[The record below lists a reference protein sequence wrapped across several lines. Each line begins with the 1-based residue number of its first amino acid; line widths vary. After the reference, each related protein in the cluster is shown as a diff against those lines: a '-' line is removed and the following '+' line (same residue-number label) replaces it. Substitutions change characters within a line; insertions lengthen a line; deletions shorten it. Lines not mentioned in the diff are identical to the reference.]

1 MKKVLSILLVLVMS
15 LSLCACGEKNDT
27 SSTTEE
33 SITTQDINM
42 EKETTTTPD
51 TNTENETT
59 TTPDYASE
67 LTDIL
72 CSGKWV
78 REKNLDTEPNEE
90 LTFNANGTF
99 SWISDEGIEEW
110 NWGYHTYYEW
120 NGGNPT
126 YYESKADL
134 PIPISAVIPDDS
146 PVYWGE
152 AYYGDEYNGTD
163 YLGHSGFIVGY
174 NEEGIPVMSFATGS
188 WIREE

>member
-1 MKKVLSILLVLVMS
+1 MKKVLSILLALVMC
-15 LSLCACGEKNDT
+15 LSLCSCGEKNDT

-33 SITTQDINM
+33 SITTQDIYM

-78 REKNLDTEPNEE
+78 SKMEFFSGDVINE

-99 SWISDEGIEEW
+99 SLISDEGSKEATW
-110 NWGYHTYYEW
+110 SYHSYYD
-120 NGGNPT
+120 
-126 YYESKADL
+126 SSADL
-134 PIPISAVIPDDS
+134 PLPVSAVLSEDFCA
-146 PVYWGE
+146 YWGK
-152 AYYGDEYNGTD
+152 AVGITGGSD
-163 YLGHSGFIVGY
+163 IVVGY
-174 NEEGIPVMSFATGS
+174 NEEGTPVMSFDGQS

>member
-78 REKNLDTEPNEE
+78 SKMEFFSGDVISE
-90 LTFNANGTF
+90 LTFNTDGTF
-99 SWISDEGIEEW
+99 ALISDEGRKEATW
-110 NWGYHTYYEW
+110 SYHSYYD
-120 NGGNPT
+120 
-126 YYESKADL
+126 SCADL
-134 PIPISAVIPDDS
+134 PLPISAVLCEDFCA
-146 PVYWGE
+146 YWGKTV
-152 AYYGDEYNGTD
+152 GIT
-163 YLGHSGFIVGY
+163 GHHDIVVGY
-174 NEEGIPVMSFATGS
+174 NEEGAPVMSFDGQS
-188 WIREE
+188 WIKEE

>member
-27 SSTTEE
+27 SSAAEE
-33 SITTQDINM
+33 SVKNT
-42 EKETTTTPD
+42 D

-78 REKNLDTEPNEE
+78 KEKILDTHPNEE

-99 SWISDEGIEEW
+99 SWISDEEIEEW
-110 NWGYHTYYEW
+110 NWGYQTYYEW
-120 NGGNPT
+120 NCGWPS
-126 YYESKADL
+126 YFESKADL

-152 AYYGDEYNGTD
+152 AYYGDEYDSKD
-163 YLGHSGFIVGY
+163 YTGHRGFIVGY
-174 NEEGIPVMSFATGS
+174 NEEGIPVMSFDGQP